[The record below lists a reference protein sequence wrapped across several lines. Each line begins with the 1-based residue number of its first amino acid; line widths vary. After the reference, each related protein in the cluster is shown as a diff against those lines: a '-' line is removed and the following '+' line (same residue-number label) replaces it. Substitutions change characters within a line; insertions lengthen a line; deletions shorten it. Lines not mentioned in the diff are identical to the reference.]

1 MQQIKKSFMS
11 AYDLTSDGRLAI
23 HEVHP
28 NLFYNFF
35 YIIVSHAEK
44 FKLIIL

>member
-1 MQQIKKSFMS
+1 MQKIKKSFMS

-28 NLFYNFF
+28 NLFYIFLSLLLVLQKCKN
-35 YIIVSHAEK
+35 
-44 FKLIIL
+44 